1 MYLNIY
7 FFILFFSYRFS
18 PETASRRGLSTA
30 EINAVEAIHR
40 AVEIN
45 PHVPK
50 VRNFRREVGG
60 GFRIGNTGIPVA
72 DSCWCMAKPM
82 QYCKVKKK
90 KKKFNDENT
99 AFCQ

>member
-7 FFILFFSYRFS
+7 FFILSCSYRFS

-40 AVEIN
+40 AVEFN

-50 VRNFRREVGG
+50 VRNFMMKILLLFKLIRFITVYRPNFGS
-60 GFRIGNTGIPVA
+60 P
-72 DSCWCMAKPM
+72 
-82 QYCKVKKK
+82 
-90 KKKFNDENT
+90 
-99 AFCQ
+99 